1 MLIKTFKKFTMKDSS
16 EFYVSLNRI
25 KEQKIC
31 KILKNL
37 KKSIFCQTEKKIGVK
52 VFLKNIDIKL
62 Q

>member
-37 KKSIFCQTEKKIGVK
+37 IKVYFVRQKKE
-52 VFLKNIDIKL
+52 LA
-62 Q
+62 